1 MRFKITFELPIDVG
15 NALEKDPK
23 GGELL
28 GKWLEQLKPEAGY
41 MSCGGRRR
49 GIIITNADSEE
60 ELAMKLLPFWHTFKT
75 YVEVEPVL
83 TLEEFGA
90 TFSKL
95 SKIAKHL

>member
-90 TFSKL
+90 FL
-95 SKIAKHL
+95 SKVSEVVTDL